1 MVTKDE
7 IITVLKDCYDPEIPI
22 NIWDL
27 GLVYDINVLEDGN
40 VGIKMTLTAP
50 GCMMGGMIAELVHM
64 DQVASRSATQL
75 SGGQQQRVALARALA
90 LQPQLLLLDE
100 PTTHLDISHQVE
112 MLELVK
118 SLNREQGVTIIA
130 AMHDLN
136 LASLFFDRLVL
147 LKEGII
153 VADGSPREVL
163 TESSIQDVFSAS
175 VKVSQHPVT
184 STPHIVVLPREASQN

>member
-1 MVTKDE
+1 M
-7 IITVLKDCYDPEIPI
+7 
-22 NIWDL
+22 
-27 GLVYDINVLEDGN
+27 
-40 VGIKMTLTAP
+40 
-50 GCMMGGMIAELVHM
+50 
-64 DQVASRSATQL
+64 
-75 SGGQQQRVALARALA
+75 ALAQEPR
-90 LQPQLLLLDE
+90 LLLLDE

-147 LKEGII
+147 LKEGTI

-163 TESSIQDVFSAS
+163 TESSILNVFSAS

-184 STPHIVVLPREASQN
+184 STPHIVVLPREASRN